1 VECEAFDDASRSAAF
16 LIERSLGRLCGG
28 RAITTTDG
36 VEVAPV
42 DFTPH
47 IVMWAPREAA
57 RVSAL
62 NSIAFCAIDDRR
74 RGAAPDLGACDVRKD
89 SAVPRTG
96 HDIVIF
102 MDERLPFGQGAFW
115 TTIRASVR
123 TVSPPRRGSLR
134 ALVLAP

>member
-16 LIERSLGRLCGG
+16 LIECSLGRLCGG

-57 RVSAL
+57 RVSDL

-74 RGAAPDLGACDVRKD
+74 RGAAPDLGACGVLKTAPCREPGTTSSSSWT
-89 SAVPRTG
+89 SACRSG
-96 HDIVIF
+96 KA
-102 MDERLPFGQGAFW
+102 RSGRRSGQ
-115 TTIRASVR
+115 ASGQ
-123 TVSPPRRGSLR
+123 SRRPDAVACARSS
-134 ALVLAP
+134 